1 METEDRRH
9 GKRYK
14 QVFRENMSQKDEP
27 VIRTVKKRNDTRQ
40 EWTKITFKPDYPR
53 CVTLLVSCYTLLSI
67 HHKSAAPTLCN
78 HRGEI
83 VL

>member
-27 VIRTVKKRNDTRQ
+27 IIRTVKKHNDTRQ

-53 CVTLLVSCYTLLSI
+53 CVSRLVLHRSPFTTS
-67 HHKSAAPTLCN
+67 SAAPTLCN

-83 VL
+83 AL

>member
-53 CVTLLVSCYTLLSI
+53 CVTLLVSCYIALHSPQVGSTNLVQS
-67 HHKSAAPTLCN
+67 SWRDCA
-78 HRGEI
+78 
-83 VL
+83 V